1 MKGGHFDK
9 SCELRWAQGKFLA
22 NQGLPELLKY
32 FSEASE
38 SPVIPDRVRRRSLGL
53 PVKQLCWAQAQREHC
68 GSAHWSR
75 ADPLPPFLTPSDPC

>member
-9 SCELRWAQGKFLA
+9 SCELRWAQGNFLA

-38 SPVIPDRVRRRSLGL
+38 SRVIPDRVPRRSIGP
-53 PVKQLCWAQAQREHC
+53 PVKQLCQAQAQRELEISTFERSC
-68 GSAHWSR
+68 SPSGS
-75 ADPLPPFLTPSDPC
+75 F